1 MKKKLAVLLGVLVL
15 SSVSFAAPKPAAG
28 GSSIENSLN
37 NLENQLN
44 KLQQIKHFL
53 ATCLKIVCKEDFS
66 PW

>member
-44 KLQQIKHFL
+44 KIQRTRSSSKCSIS
-53 ATCLKIVCKEDFS
+53 KIRKLYS
-66 PW
+66 NAS